1 MNLRN
6 GIYYAALAV
15 PTLAVL
21 ALVIIG
27 DNARALPAFS
37 RQTGED
43 CAACHV
49 GSFGPQLTPH
59 GRKFKLTGY
68 TDGDGKFHLP
78 LSAMAVGSWT
88 HTAEDQAGGAGP
100 HAGDNNNLAIDE
112 VSGFIAGKIAG
123 PVGAFVQVTY
133 DGNEHHV
140 ALDNADIRA
149 AFDTEFAGKDLIL
162 GVDFNNNPTVQDVF
176 NTTPAWGFPYTSS
189 ALAPSGMAGT
199 LINGGAEMQVG
210 GASVYGYWND
220 LIYAEVGAYSRL
232 SSGFLHNFGIDR
244 ETVIK
249 GAAPY
254 WRLALT
260 HEWKRQAFSVG
271 TFGMVANV
279 YPDDLHMS
287 GSDKYTDM
295 GFDATYQWLG
305 TRKDIISANLSF
317 VHEKQDRTGSYAL
330 GLTANPKDSLNEFK
344 ANVSWYH
351 DKTYG
356 LTAGVFS
363 TTGSA
368 DPVLYPVE
376 DISGSRVGVPDT
388 RGYILQADWTPFG
401 KEGSFAS
408 PWANLRLG
416 VQYTGYTKF
425 NGASD
430 NYDGAGRKASDNNT
444 LFLFSWIAF

>member
-1 MNLRN
+1 MNIRFRV
-6 GIYYAALAV
+6 YYVALALPV
-15 PTLAVL
+15 VAVIV
-21 ALVIIG
+21 LVIVT
-27 DNARALPAFS
+27 DPVRALPAFS

-88 HTAEDQAGGAGP
+88 HTAEDQAGGAGA
-100 HAGDNNNLAIDE
+100 HAGPNNNAAIDE
-112 VSGFIAGKIAG
+112 VSAFLAGKIAG
-123 PVGAFVQVTY
+123 PVGAFIQVTY

-140 ALDNADIRA
+140 ALDNADVRA
-149 AFDTEFAGKDLIL
+149 AFNAEFAGKDLIL
-162 GVDFNNNPTVQDVF
+162 GIDFNNNPTVQDVF

-199 LINGGAEMQVG
+199 LINGGSEMQVG
-210 GASVYGYWND
+210 GASVYAYWND

-260 HEWKRQAFSVG
+260 HEWKRQAVSVG

-305 TRKDIISANLSF
+305 TRKDIISANLSY

-330 GLTANPKDSLNEFK
+330 GLTANSKDSLNEFK

-376 DISGSRVGVPDT
+376 DISGSRIGVPDT
-388 RGYILQADWTPFG
+388 RGYVLQADWTPFG
-401 KEGSFAS
+401 KEDSFAS

-416 VQYTGYTKF
+416 LQYTGYTKF
-425 NGASD
+425 NGASN